1 MPESGENQCLNGIA
15 RHFPALGILPQ
26 MPNSAFATK
35 SLARIIARDI
45 LDSRTPTRYID
56 ELLVTGLTSNPTIFD
71 HAIRNST
78 HYDAAILE
86 KLAQGESPIS
96 RRKVTL
102 GKAMHEGAG
111 H

>member
-78 HYDAAILE
+78 HYDAAKTRARRVTNFAPE
-86 KLAQGESPIS
+86 GNS
-96 RRKVTL
+96 RK
-102 GKAMHEGAG
+102 GNA
-111 H
+111 

>member
-45 LDSRTPTRYID
+45 LGIVPGN
-56 ELLVTGLTSNPTIFD
+56 V
-71 HAIRNST
+71 
-78 HYDAAILE
+78 E
-86 KLAQGESPIS
+86 K
-96 RRKVTL
+96 
-102 GKAMHEGAG
+102 EGAALLALSL
-111 H
+111 